1 MPSIN
6 DYLRH
11 GGLEFVQRPSEY
23 AEDEHFVKGKHDDP
37 DFVFFLPD
45 SAPESL
51 VKGIARNLV
60 TKGEVYKKL
69 RKMQLENP
77 R

>member
-23 AEDEHFVKGKHDDP
+23 VEDEHFVKGKNDDLN
-37 DFVFFLPD
+37 FVFFLPD
-45 SAPESL
+45 SAPENF
-51 VKGIARNLV
+51 VEGIARNLV
-60 TKGEVYKKL
+60 TKGKVY
-69 RKMQLENP
+69 R
-77 R
+77 